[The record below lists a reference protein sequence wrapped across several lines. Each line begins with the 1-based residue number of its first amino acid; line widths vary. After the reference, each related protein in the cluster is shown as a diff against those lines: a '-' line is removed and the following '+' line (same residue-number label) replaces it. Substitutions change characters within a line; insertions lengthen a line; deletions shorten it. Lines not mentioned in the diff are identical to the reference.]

1 MTCSVHTSKL
11 RVPFWLWPSDG
22 FGPVSSSWPRCSGQ
36 GRYQCIPAARKSFV
50 SHCGSNPPF
59 NYCGTELEG
68 VISGC
73 THDRADDCRVFGT
86 LQAYLHI
93 SVRVCVCVFKCV
105 LKGQGVWWKSA
116 LFELRWGGCAHVSTR
131 SRLLLEVGDGAG
143 QQDSLCDS
151 ADTNAV

>member
-1 MTCSVHTSKL
+1 MTSSVRTSKL

-68 VISGC
+68 VTSGR
-73 THDRADDCRVFGT
+73 THDRADDCWVFGT

-93 SVRVCVCVFKCV
+93 SLGMCVCV

-116 LFELRWGGCAHVSTR
+116 LFELRGESAHVSTR

-151 ADTNAV
+151 ADTNTV